1 MPCAR
6 PILHPR
12 FPALSSTIL
21 MASSRKPG
29 SLHWGSSSSAR
40 GLSLAGLV
48 LFALYGSIVV
58 GSLFPIQLLAPAW
71 QLKVGSALINA
82 SPFPLIGLGLLHLA
96 ADLDPDDDLLIHRHR
111 LAAQLAVAVSLGFLL
126 LVPLLSLAAVAQQHQ
141 VATGQSSSIRR
152 AEINLQALRQVVL
165 SASSSQE
172 LRDRLLSLNG
182 PVLNEADQALPLP
195 TIKAQVNGLID
206 QAAAQVARQ
215 KQQLPP
221 SNPLSLLPELLRNA
235 FASLALAI
243 GFAGLAR
250 RGRSG
255 LSLLAELQFG
265 WERLRFRTLNRRR
278 QQSRATADQEYLRQ
292 IGGPVAGGEEPAAGR
307 QHRQDG

>member
-1 MPCAR
+1 
-6 PILHPR
+6 
-12 FPALSSTIL
+12 

-58 GSLFPIQLLAPAW
+58 GSLFPIQLLAPDW

-96 ADLDPDDDLLIHRHR
+96 ADLDANDDLLGQRHR
-111 LAAQLAVAVSLGFLL
+111 LAARFAVAVSLGFLL
-126 LVPLLSLAAVAQQHQ
+126 LVPLLSVAAVAQQQQ
-141 VATGQSSSIRR
+141 VATGQASQIRR
-152 AEINLQALRQVVL
+152 AETNLQALRQVVL

-172 LRDRLLSLNG
+172 LHDRLISLNG

-195 TIKAQVNGLID
+195 TLKAQVTGLLD

-221 SNPLSLLPELLRNA
+221 SNPWSLLPELLRNA

-255 LSLLAELQFG
+255 LSLRAELQLG
-265 WERLRFRTLNRRR
+265 WQRLRYRKASLRRG
-278 QQSRATADQEYLRQ
+278 AGGKAGDQEYWRQ
-292 IGGPVAGGEEPAAGR
+292 LGEGADR
-307 QHRQDG
+307 

>member
-1 MPCAR
+1 
-6 PILHPR
+6 
-12 FPALSSTIL
+12 
-21 MASSRKPG
+21 MASSREPD
-29 SLHWGSSSSAR
+29 SLDWGSSSAR

-58 GSLFPIQLLAPAW
+58 GSLFPIQLLAPDW

-96 ADLDPDDDLLIHRHR
+96 ADLDADDELLGQRHR
-111 LAAQLAVAVSLGFLL
+111 LAARFAVAVSLGFLL
-126 LVPLLSLAAVAQQHQ
+126 LVPLLSVAAVAQQHQ

-152 AEINLQALRQVVL
+152 AETNLQALRQVVL

-172 LRDRLLSLNG
+172 LHDRLISLNG

-195 TIKAQVNGLID
+195 TLKAQVTGLLD

-221 SNPLSLLPELLRNA
+221 TNPWSLLPELLRNA

-255 LSLLAELQFG
+255 LSLLAELQLG
-265 WERLRFRTLNRRR
+265 WQGLCYRKASQRRGAGPGGADPDYFRQLSE
-278 QQSRATADQEYLRQ
+278 QAEAEEAE
-292 IGGPVAGGEEPAAGR
+292 AGGKG
-307 QHRQDG
+307 

>member
-1 MPCAR
+1 
-6 PILHPR
+6 
-12 FPALSSTIL
+12 

-29 SLHWGSSSSAR
+29 SLHWGSPSSAR

-58 GSLFPIQLLAPAW
+58 GSLFPIQLLAPVW

-96 ADLDPDDDLLIHRHR
+96 ADLDANDDLLGKRQR
-111 LAAQLAVAVSLGFLL
+111 LAARLAVAVSLGFLL
-126 LVPLLSLAAVAQQHQ
+126 LVPLLSVAAVAQQHQ
-141 VATGQSSSIRR
+141 VATGQSSGIRR
-152 AEINLQALRQVVL
+152 AETNLQALRQVVL

-172 LRDRLLSLNG
+172 LHDRLISLNG

-195 TIKAQVNGLID
+195 TLKAQVTGLLD

-221 SNPLSLLPELLRNA
+221 SNPWSLLPELLRNA

-255 LSLLAELQFG
+255 LSLLAELQQG
-265 WERLRFRTLNRRR
+265 WMRLRYRQVSLRRG
-278 QQSRATADQEYLRQ
+278 AGGKAGDQEYWRQ
-292 IGGPVAGGEEPAAGR
+292 LGEGA
-307 QHRQDG
+307 DGEDGSRE